1 MIEFCYSTYPDTMP
15 SRTDVRRLGML
26 IQRKREQDNL
36 KLRDVA
42 EQTGLKIPTISRIER
57 GDAKDLGSGTLL
69 TLCTWLGADPD
80 EFKEGAALPAPS
92 GAKIKVTDNTPDVV
106 ELYLRADKNLNKK
119 TAAALSTLFR
129 TAYETM
135 SNQIRAKRG

>member
-1 MIEFCYSTYPDTMP
+1 MP

-26 IQRKREQDNL
+26 VQRKREQDNL
-36 KLRDVA
+36 KLKDVA

-57 GDAKDLGSGTLL
+57 GDAQDLGSGTLL
-69 TLCTWLGADPD
+69 TLCTWLGAAPD
-80 EFKEGAALPAPS
+80 DFKEGTALPAPS
-92 GAKIKVTDNTPDVV
+92 GAKVKVTDNTPDVV

-135 SNQIRAKRG
+135 SSQIRAKRG